1 MPSFQ
6 IHTKKM
12 LTIQV
17 PTQSTTPV
25 YDSINVI
32 DLCNSDDDTV
42 YDPESSDEDEY
53 DISDPFVNDGNIKQ
67 EPEIELGLREEIG
80 SKRKRKQTDRYA
92 PIEQVCNDDEEDEE
106 DEVNQPVK
114 KCKHEESEYEYSGS
128 EYSDESDSDS
138 DESDSDSDESD
149 EE

>member
-106 DEVNQPVK
+106 DEEDEVNQPVK

-138 DESDSDSDESD
+138 DSDDSDSDE
-149 EE
+149 E